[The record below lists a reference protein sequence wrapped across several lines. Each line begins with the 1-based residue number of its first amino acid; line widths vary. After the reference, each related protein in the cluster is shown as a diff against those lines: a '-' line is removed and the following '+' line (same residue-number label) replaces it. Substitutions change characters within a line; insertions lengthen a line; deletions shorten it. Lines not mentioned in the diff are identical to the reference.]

1 VNVTSGAG
9 TACAR
14 TLLDWTAGRMEHV
27 KVNRPSVSAM
37 GVALNSLVTDTVA
50 GVWRPSPRR
59 PSLQVRWEPGLVIP
73 KLVPFGSPT
82 VVGSHPPW
90 RASRVQR

>member
-1 VNVTSGAG
+1 MNVTSGTG
-9 TACAR
+9 TARAR
-14 TLLDWTAGRMEHV
+14 TLVFWTAGRMEHV
-27 KVNRPSVSAM
+27 NVNRPSMSAT
-37 GVALNSLVTDTVA
+37 GVALNSLVTDTVVRA
-50 GVWRPSPRR
+50 WRPKPWR